1 MPYREE
7 TPDEAS
13 LNSPT
18 SLCSTMTR
26 EECVVASTTA
36 MPDGATQ
43 SPPVDDYDD
52 DGVQDKR
59 PYVVVSPLVVVIVCC
74 KL

>member
-1 MPYREE
+1 
-7 TPDEAS
+7 
-13 LNSPT
+13 
-18 SLCSTMTR
+18 
-26 EECVVASTTA
+26 

-52 DGVQDKR
+52 GVQNKR
-59 PYVVVSPLVVVIVCC
+59 PYVVVSPLVVTTTTTKKLPAPYGSSRAMQLATIVCC